1 MQAEIAGLVKTSM
14 IAIIGLDES
23 VRPKLEQL
31 VKSLGLEAEHFRS
44 SGEFI
49 GSGRMND
56 AICLVVDAHIS
67 GMGGLQLQSHLASAG
82 RYIPMIFITASKDV
96 KAREEARRSGAV
108 DILRKPDGEKAFIR
122 EILSTLK
129 LGGGDTKR

>member
-1 MQAEIAGLVKTSM
+1 MAKTPM
-14 IAIIGLDES
+14 IAIIGIDES

-31 VKSLGLEAEHFRS
+31 VQSLGLEAVYFGS

-49 GSGRMND
+49 GSGRMSD
-56 AICLVVDAHIS
+56 AMCLAVDAHIS

-96 KAREEARRSGAV
+96 KAREEARRSGAL

-122 EILSTLK
+122 ELVSTLK
-129 LGGGDTKR
+129 LGGAVQKDES